1 MAGEKQ
7 SSATRFPFRGSGFQ
21 CHVSWLQVAWPLW
34 ITTCNFLDQGD
45 RQVVEVGQELKTDF
59 KSKCILLPIVSAETD
74 LRSGFASRTSS
85 RGDAMVR

>member
-1 MAGEKQ
+1 MFHGC
-7 SSATRFPFRGSGFQ
+7 RLHGLFGSRPVTF
-21 CHVSWLQVAWPLW
+21 W
-34 ITTCNFLDQGD
+34 IKLGD

-59 KSKCILLPIVSAETD
+59 KSKCVLLPIVSAETD